1 MHPELEDERR
11 KKSSLR
17 CYYMNVN
24 FITNQYHP
32 ESRTEGFLTQMEAQ
46 NLKSVRSKYKAKQ
59 ESRR

>member
-1 MHPELEDERR
+1 
-11 KKSSLR
+11 
-17 CYYMNVN
+17 MNVN